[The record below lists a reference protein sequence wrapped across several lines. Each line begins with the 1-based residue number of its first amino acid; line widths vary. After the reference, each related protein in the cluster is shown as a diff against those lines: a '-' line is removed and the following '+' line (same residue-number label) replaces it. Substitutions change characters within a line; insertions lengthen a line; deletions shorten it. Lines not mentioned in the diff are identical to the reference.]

1 MVYVIFITIGIFIA
15 FGMLIKYYNKKESI
29 GQERGPLS
37 RLEGI
42 PSTSGENSREFL
54 YPLSREEKVA
64 VTGLSPAVYDA
75 IIEIKRTGRPTTS
88 VNLDSSSRFDL
99 GSLLDKLDIADLER
113 LAESLKLT
121 LQADRAAASDATNAA
136 QLYQQALQLNPFDA
150 VATMSCGVLLAQ
162 QGNLREG
169 MKWLKHALE
178 LDPNNGRIK
187 RNLAAIKSH
196 L

>member
-15 FGMLIKYYNKKESI
+15 FGMLIKYYNKKERI

-37 RLEGI
+37 RLDGI
-42 PSTSGENSREFL
+42 PSTSGANSREFL

-121 LQADRAAASDATNAA
+121 LQADRSAASDATNAA

-187 RNLAAIKSH
+187 RNLAALKSH